1 MKTREKCA
9 PERPDFSKIRNSCYF
24 EGCPGEL
31 FDLVKFAR
39 NKSPHFGNCDFLSKI
54 LRLRE
59 QKVWSHWMC
68 HVPSPHFLDP
78 VPRDHDPVVGAVLR
92 GRGHQL
98 HRVGLADLGQ
108 VAPYRLPVNKY
119 ELALQNKFLVLQC
132 CFFHHFPG
140 CMPRRPKPPVCEDR
154 LPTFR
159 YPRRRPAPVAIGGR
173 CAWSKRTENWE
184 RNNFSFQYIVYIVY
198 CVAKIMQAYNID
210 LGKYTKEIQ

>member
-1 MKTREKCA
+1 M
-9 PERPDFSKIRNSCYF
+9 RPSDQTFRKFAILATLRDEF
-24 EGCPGEL
+24 

-39 NKSPHFGNCDFLSKI
+39 NKSPYLGNCDFLSKI

-98 HRVGLADLGQ
+98 HRVGLAHLGQ

-119 ELALQNKFLVLQC
+119 ELALQNKFLVQC
-132 CFFHHFPG
+132 CLPPLAWLHATPPETTSLRGPSPHIPVSSQKTS
-140 CMPRRPKPPVCEDR
+140 PRCNRWQMCLE
-154 LPTFR
+154 
-159 YPRRRPAPVAIGGR
+159 
-173 CAWSKRTENWE
+173 
-184 RNNFSFQYIVYIVY
+184 
-198 CVAKIMQAYNID
+198 QAY
-210 LGKYTKEIQ
+210 